1 MKAEAIKPEFYDWD
15 TIKVPED
22 GQIELPEEEAPVP
35 MTMQEAYVGEPV
47 YYEEGNYGQT
57 HEPWA

>member
-22 GQIELPEEEAPVP
+22 GKIELPEEEAPVP

-47 YYEEGNYGQT
+47 YYEEGSYG
-57 HEPWA
+57 